1 VQEGRGAA
9 PEVDQDGEDG
19 LFMHM
24 AVDEEERAAAA
35 HPVVEAFDAFPQ
47 EFFNTYSSRAQPGSF
62 YASMAEGIKQT
73 YDGAAAPSSAP
84 RANEQFKNYDPFPN
98 ASIMLLSIFFA
109 VSSIKKK
116 DLNLLLDLLKR
127 PEFDLNDLP
136 KSADVLKS
144 YLAHIKEKSVK
155 SDTPG
160 FFPVSVIR
168 HEGLDL
174 GIIHPGHTIKMLLSL
189 PQMAPYFSRSSAC
202 PIRRAD
208 GAVLAWTESE
218 EWRDH
223 PFSSLGISNE
233 YFRASGV
240 YLDLGKGA

>member
-1 VQEGRGAA
+1 MLACPGCQFRCDDVPSLELHHQIVHVMQNEYECVLCNVLVPRTGRGKSHHTYGHSECLAGHRRHCDALLDGVQEGRGAA

-98 ASIMLLSIFFA
+98 ATIMLLSIFFA

-116 DLNLLLDLLKR
+116 DLNLLLDLLRDQNLTLMICPSR
-127 PEFDLNDLP
+127 PMF
-136 KSADVLKS
+136 
-144 YLAHIKEKSVK
+144 
-155 SDTPG
+155 
-160 FFPVSVIR
+160 
-168 HEGLDL
+168 
-174 GIIHPGHTIKMLLSL
+174 
-189 PQMAPYFSRSSAC
+189 
-202 PIRRAD
+202 
-208 GAVLAWTESE
+208 
-218 EWRDH
+218 
-223 PFSSLGISNE
+223 
-233 YFRASGV
+233 
-240 YLDLGKGA
+240 